1 MSALDAW
8 FAGPWG
14 PIIIFMLRIGDVSLA
29 TLRILLS
36 MRNVRVLVPVLGFF
50 EVLIWIFAVGNAIR
64 NLHSGWHLMG
74 YAGGFAAG
82 SLVGLWLEEKLA
94 IGVAMIRVVS
104 RHGGVELAEAL
115 RDRGFGVTEYGGQ
128 GRDGNVEIVDTL
140 VRRREIASVL
150 REVDRWDPDAFV
162 MIEEPRTVRHGWL
175 QERPRQRL
183 LAPLRRVRGRTRPWP
198 VEQDTVPEAEVRPE
212 PEAGA

>member
-1 MSALDAW
+1 
-8 FAGPWG
+8 
-14 PIIIFMLRIGDVSLA
+14 
-29 TLRILLS
+29 
-36 MRNVRVLVPVLGFF
+36 
-50 EVLIWIFAVGNAIR
+50 
-64 NLHSGWHLMG
+64 
-74 YAGGFAAG
+74 
-82 SLVGLWLEEKLA
+82 
-94 IGVAMIRVVS
+94 AMIRVVS

-198 VEQDTVPEAEVRPE
+198 VEQ
-212 PEAGA
+212 